1 MLSLFV
7 DLDEETHSG
16 GSEISDNAVEMKQC
30 IRRKSNSSSIKE
42 KCLDV
47 HNYYRC
53 LHGLKP
59 LRHNDSLATSALRH
73 VQLLIQKMWKQEM
86 RLKFTWPVNILKKV
100 FFFLYLET
108 NLCLKQAT
116 KHIFLNNSAEIFYE
130 KCLNLGLLPYETS
143 KL

>member
-1 MLSLFV
+1 MSLFV

-16 GSEISDNAVEMKQC
+16 GSEITDNAVEMKQC

-73 VQLLIQKMWKQEM
+73 VQLLIQKDVETRNAFKVYMAGKHS
-86 RLKFTWPVNILKKV
+86 KKS